1 MTAEL
6 LQIAGTEKYKELYPD
21 KLFITQMGSTE
32 VNLAF
37 LEILTNSKKILA
49 FANNSRIFWMVW
61 HFLETLANFRDA
73 GIFWKPKHFLENT
86 D

>member
-37 LEILTNSKKILA
+37 LEILTNSKKKKKISSICEQFWDFLDGLA
-49 FANNSRIFWMVW
+49 CSGNSSKF
-61 HFLETLANFRDA
+61 
-73 GIFWKPKHFLENT
+73 
-86 D
+86 

>member
-1 MTAEL
+1 MTAELLL

-37 LEILTNSKKILA
+37 LEILTKSKK
-49 FANNSRIFWMVW
+49 F
-61 HFLETLANFRDA
+61 
-73 GIFWKPKHFLENT
+73 
-86 D
+86 